1 MLQNQFPPKNSPAR
15 RRPKRPINSP
25 ARKTYASE
33 NDMPTEPHYPI
44 DLTGPMTPRKSA
56 SNTPVPSS
64 QPHNAKSRPRNGNGN
79 SNSNN
84 NVNGNVNGNANG
96 NGNGNGN
103 RSRSKQQ
110 ASSTTPPGPTKQGRQ
125 TPPQSAPPKTA
136 NPSAAAAA
144 AAFAGATFH
153 ASPAPSSLPIPS
165 FLSKGLDSPG
175 LKDTGRGSREP
186 SPPATDSEAAPTPK
200 NRLVNPDIARQE
212 SPLDIFFRAQRAEK
226 EQARRASLS
235 NIAIAPNP
243 APFSP
248 PVLPQPPSEPKTV
261 PNGFGAA
268 HNRRPGFER
277 TSSGISS
284 NELDGTP
291 GAPILPPFSTPWSER
306 LRAARSSSKPTEPA
320 LQSPKAPQPQ
330 AQLQQPPAD
339 ASEKL
344 KQFLAISS
352 PPSNGQN
359 YQTAIHPRGPPTS
372 ARQDEWNFSAGS
384 QQPPLATAAMP
395 RPDYNE
401 QAEILKMEDTLRRV
415 LKIDGL
421 SLGSSRQPNY
431 QSS

>member
-1 MLQNQFPPKNSPAR
+1 MLQNQLPPKNSPSR
-15 RRPKRPINSP
+15 RRTKRPINSP

-44 DLTGPMTPRKSA
+44 DFTGPMTPRKSA

-64 QPHNAKSRPRNGNGN
+64 QPQHAKSRPRNGNNTNAN
-79 SNSNN
+79 SNQ
-84 NVNGNVNGNANG
+84 V
-96 NGNGNGN
+96 
-103 RSRSKQQ
+103 
-110 ASSTTPPGPTKQGRQ
+110 SSTTSPGPTKQGRH

-136 NPSAAAAA
+136 NQSAAA

-165 FLSKGLDSPG
+165 FMKGLDSPG

-200 NRLVNPDIARQE
+200 NRFVKPDISRQE
-212 SPLDIFFRAQRAEK
+212 SPLDIFFRAQRAEN
-226 EQARRASLS
+226 ERVRRASLS
-235 NIAIAPNP
+235 NIAVAPNP

-248 PVLPQPPSEPKTV
+248 PVLPHSPSEPKTV
-261 PNGFGAA
+261 PNGFGTAR
-268 HNRRPGFER
+268 NRRPGFER
-277 TSSGISS
+277 SSSGISS
-284 NELDGTP
+284 NELDGNP
-291 GAPILPPFSTPWSER
+291 GAPILPAFSTPWSER
-306 LRAARSSSKPTEPA
+306 LRAARSTSKPAEPA
-320 LQSPKAPQPQ
+320 LQSPKASQPQPRAQSQQ
-330 AQLQQPPAD
+330 ASTD

-359 YQTAIHPRGPPTS
+359 YQTAVPPQGPP
-372 ARQDEWNFSAGS
+372 APMRRDEWNFPARP
-384 QQPPLATAAMP
+384 QQPPLATAAVS
-395 RPDYNE
+395 RPDYNRP
-401 QAEILKMEDTLRRV
+401 AEILNMENTLRQV

-421 SLGSSRQPNY
+421 SLGPSRQPHY